1 MTKAVLPAAA
11 ALAIGAALSPFFFVL
26 YRLALFDTVP
36 HDDYAP
42 YLLWIAGHGGAFPDS
57 PYAYRWLSVAAAWP
71 LFEAMP
77 LIRLS
82 NTPESLTADTIRATA
97 ALAML
102 SFLALLAQAWLTARL
117 ARAEGVDRGHALA
130 AGGVAFALAWHTQV
144 TAIDALALLMITAA
158 LCLIRRPIAFTC
170 LMVLSVGVN
179 EKIALLLAI
188 WLVIRL
194 VLTPQDRRLLWR
206 PALAAC
212 LAVAMYAALVLS
224 LRLPGNAYQLT
235 PSGYLGTI
243 LQNFAAYATGR
254 GVLLNIL
261 PTLVLAALGL
271 DGHRQ
276 RQSGLFARADLLVIP
291 AMLGVALVLT
301 QFFQAGRLVMHAAPL
316 FIVPAVARWQQ
327 RPLT

>member
-1 MTKAVLPAAA
+1 MTKPLLRAAA
-11 ALAIGAALSPFFFVL
+11 CLALIAALSPFFFVL

-42 YLLWIAGHGGAFPDS
+42 YLLWIAGRGGAFPDS

-71 LFEAMP
+71 LLEAMP

-82 NTPESLTADTIRATA
+82 NTPEALSVDTIRAIA

-102 SFLALLAQAWLTARL
+102 SFLAMLAQAWLTIRL
-117 ARAEGVDRGHALA
+117 ARAEGLDRGHALA
-130 AGGVAFALAWHTQV
+130 AGTMAFALAWHTQV
-144 TAIDALALLMITAA
+144 TAIDAMALLMITAA
-158 LCLIRRPIAFTC
+158 LCLIRRPWAFAG
-170 LMVLSVGVN
+170 LLLLSVGAN
-179 EKIALLLAI
+179 EKVGLLLAI
-188 WLVIRL
+188 WLVVRL
-194 VLTPQDRRLLWR
+194 VLTPHSRAALWR
-206 PALAAC
+206 PAVFAC
-212 LAVAMYAALVLS
+212 LAVGLYALLVLS

-243 LQNFAAYATGR
+243 AQNLAAYATGR

-261 PTLVLAALGL
+261 PTAVLAGL
-271 DGHRQ
+271 AIFAHQDRQ
-276 RQSGLFARADLLVIP
+276 TGSFARADLLVIP

-316 FIVPAVARWQQ
+316 FIVPALAAWQ
-327 RPLT
+327 RRALI